1 VLAQLWAWLGFRTA
15 RLALRDRYI
24 GLLSAGGSSDAF
36 SLIKE
41 AGVDLSLAEPYSQA
55 LKRFEG
61 AVSTLESML

>member
-1 VLAQLWAWLGFRTA
+1 
-15 RLALRDRYI
+15 
-24 GLLSAGGSSDAF
+24 LLSAGGSSDAF

-61 AVSTLESML
+61 AVSTLESMLSFRARQLGAW